1 MFCMKGVTVLIFIWK
16 FIPLIPAVIIKK
28 KKDTFVEK
36 LRENEFISTYLK
48 LHKNP
53 GFSNK

>member
-16 FIPLIPAVIIKK
+16 FIPLIPAVIIIIKK
-28 KKDTFVEK
+28 TFVEK
-36 LRENEFISTYLK
+36 LRENYFISTYLK